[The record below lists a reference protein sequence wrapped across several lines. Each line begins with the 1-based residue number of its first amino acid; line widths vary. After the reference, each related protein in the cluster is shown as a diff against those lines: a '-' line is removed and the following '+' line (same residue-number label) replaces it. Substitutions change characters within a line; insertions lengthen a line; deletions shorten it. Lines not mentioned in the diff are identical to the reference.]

1 MVAWVLNRRRVV
13 TTGGIVPGEIP
24 AMVRLSGSLEGI
36 PAMKFLTW
44 LTTLDTRQWIA
55 ASRQYISFFAGV
67 LAAVGFVSATQS
79 QDLVKELGDLVAGF
93 TQLVA
98 AVVAIAGA
106 VVALVNSFKAAHAA
120 SPTGAVERVQE
131 IATTPSAGPQ
141 QIEAKAALITATAN
155 LAEVKGVALEPA
167 ARAAPALNA
176 ATPDNVKLAA

>member
-1 MVAWVLNRRRVV
+1 
-13 TTGGIVPGEIP
+13 
-24 AMVRLSGSLEGI
+24 
-36 PAMKFLTW
+36 MKFLTW

-55 ASRQYISFFAGV
+55 GSRQYISFAAGI
-67 LAAVGFVSATQS
+67 LAAIGIISATQS
-79 QDLVKELGDLVAGF
+79 QDLVKELGDLVAGV
-93 TQLVA
+93 TQIVA
-98 AVVAIAGA
+98 AAGAIAAATVAII
-106 VVALVNSFKAAHAA
+106 NSIKAAHAA

-131 IATTPSAGPQ
+131 IATTPSVGPQ